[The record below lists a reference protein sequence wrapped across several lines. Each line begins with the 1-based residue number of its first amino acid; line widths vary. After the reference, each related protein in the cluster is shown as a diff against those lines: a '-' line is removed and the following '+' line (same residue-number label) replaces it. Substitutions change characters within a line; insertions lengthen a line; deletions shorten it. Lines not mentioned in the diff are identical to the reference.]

1 MTAMAEAYEVER
13 KLLDALKNNPQRYL
27 DERELAGR
35 FGLAAVM
42 DGATESS
49 GDLERAVELLRMQ
62 GYRIDGDATG
72 GWMLTALPDT
82 VSRFELEEELQTT
95 FLGRCMFTYRIIGST
110 NETARSLAAGG
121 VPDGTLLVAEEQTG
135 GRGRRGNEWF
145 SPPGGGIWASLI
157 LRPGINARQLGSVG
171 MLASLS
177 ICLGI
182 EQHTGLKPMIKWP
195 NDLFLDGR
203 KLGGV
208 LCEADW
214 RAGQLQYLVLGFGL
228 NVNVDK
234 FPDKLAANSISL
246 SQATGG
252 PIHRTALLAEI
263 LLKLEEGYFQ
273 LLTDGFASFLPRV
286 QVRDY
291 LKGRQ
296 VLVEFENGER
306 LAGAASGIDEY
317 GALLIQ
323 ERDHNR
329 MRSITSG
336 HLVQF

>member
-1 MTAMAEAYEVER
+1 MAEAYEVEK
-13 KLLDALKNNPQRYL
+13 KLLDALKRNPHRYL
-27 DERELAGR
+27 DERELTEK

-42 DGATESS
+42 GQEAEST
-49 GDLERAVELLRMQ
+49 GDLERTVELLRMQ
-62 GYRIDGDATG
+62 GYQIDGDATG
-72 GWMLTALPDT
+72 GWMLIGLPEAI
-82 VSRFELEEELQTT
+82 SRFELEEELQTT

-121 VPDGTLLVAEEQTG
+121 VPDGTLLVAEEQIG
-135 GRGRRGNEWF
+135 GRGRRGNDWF
-145 SPPGGGIWASLI
+145 SPAGGGIWASLV
-157 LRPGINARQLGSVG
+157 LRPGISARQLGSVG

-195 NDLFLDGR
+195 NDLYLDGR

-228 NVNVDK
+228 NVNVEE
-234 FPDKLAANSISL
+234 FPGRLAESSISL
-246 SQATGG
+246 SRVIGRT
-252 PIHRTALLAEI
+252 IHRTALLAEI

-291 LKGRQ
+291 LKSRQ
-296 VLVEFENGER
+296 VLVEFENGEK
-306 LAGAASGIDEY
+306 LAGVASGIDEY
-317 GALLIQ
+317 GALLVQ
-323 ERDHNR
+323 ERDCSR

>member
-1 MTAMAEAYEVER
+1 MAEAFEVEK
-13 KLLDALKNNPQRYL
+13 KLLDALKRNPHRFL
-27 DERELAGR
+27 DERELSEQ

-42 DGATESS
+42 DQEAECAGE
-49 GDLERAVELLRMQ
+49 LERTVELLRMQ

-72 GWMLTALPDT
+72 GWMLIGLPET
-82 VSRFELEEELQTT
+82 ISRFELEEELQTT

-110 NETARSLAAGG
+110 NKTACSLAAGG
-121 VPDGTLLVAEEQTG
+121 VPDGTLLVAAEQTD
-135 GRGRRGNEWF
+135 GRGRRGNDWF
-145 SPPGGGIWASLI
+145 SPAGGGIWASLV
-157 LRPGINARQLGSVG
+157 LRPGISARQLGSVG

-177 ICLGI
+177 LCLGI
-182 EQHTGLKPMIKWP
+182 EQHTGLKPLIKWP
-195 NDLFLDGR
+195 NDLYLDGK

-228 NVNVDK
+228 NVNVEK
-234 FPDKLAANSISL
+234 FPGGLAENSTSL
-246 SQATGG
+246 SRAKGG
-252 PIHRTALLAEI
+252 PIHRTALLADI

-291 LKGRQ
+291 LKSRQ
-296 VLVEFENGER
+296 VLVEFENGNR
-306 LAGAASGIDEY
+306 LAGVASGIDEN
-317 GALLIQ
+317 GALLVQ
-323 ERDHNR
+323 ERDCNK
-329 MRSITSG
+329 MRSVTSG